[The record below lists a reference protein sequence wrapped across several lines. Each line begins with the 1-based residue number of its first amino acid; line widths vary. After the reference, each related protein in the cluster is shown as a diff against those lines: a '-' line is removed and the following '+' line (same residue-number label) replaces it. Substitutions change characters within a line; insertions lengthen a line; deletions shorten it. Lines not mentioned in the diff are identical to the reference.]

1 MARLMTPAEIAKHF
15 GVDRSTVTRWLQRGR
30 ITANDDG
37 LIDADLAARTVLSTQ
52 PLKSNL
58 LARVATH
65 EMNKTLK
72 KRGKTA
78 NSHDDLSMLD
88 PETVAMR
95 YKAAMAREREAKAE
109 LAAMEVDR
117 QAGLLLDRQDVDF
130 VLADLGNTLRVKLEN
145 LEDTLTE
152 RVLPLGSDAAAVR
165 HVVRETLREV
175 LEDISELMHRRMRE
189 VTSARD
195 RG

>member
-145 LEDTLTE
+145 VEDTLTE

-189 VTSARD
+189 VASARD

>member
-1 MARLMTPAEIAKHF
+1 
-15 GVDRSTVTRWLQRGR
+15 
-30 ITANDDG
+30 
-37 LIDADLAARTVLSTQ
+37 
-52 PLKSNL
+52 
-58 LARVATH
+58 
-65 EMNKTLK
+65 
-72 KRGKTA
+72 
-78 NSHDDLSMLD
+78 
-88 PETVAMR
+88 MR

-145 LEDTLTE
+145 AEDTLTE
-152 RVLPLGSDAAAVR
+152 RVLPLGNDAAAVR

-175 LEDISELMHRRMRE
+175 LEDISELMNRRMRE

>member
-1 MARLMTPAEIAKHF
+1 
-15 GVDRSTVTRWLQRGR
+15 
-30 ITANDDG
+30 
-37 LIDADLAARTVLSTQ
+37 
-52 PLKSNL
+52 
-58 LARVATH
+58 
-65 EMNKTLK
+65 MNKTLK

-145 LEDTLTE
+145 VEDTLTE
-152 RVLPLGSDAAAVR
+152 RVLPLGNDAAAVR

-175 LEDISELMHRRMRE
+175 LEDISELMNRRMRE
-189 VTSARD
+189 VTSASD

>member
-37 LIDADLAARTVLSTQ
+37 LIDADLAAKTVPSTQ

-95 YKAAMAREREAKAE
+95 YKAAMAREREAEAA

-145 LEDTLTE
+145 VEDTLTE
-152 RVLPLGSDAAAVR
+152 RVLPLGNDAAAVR

-175 LEDISELMHRRMRE
+175 LDDISELMNRRMRE
-189 VTSARD
+189 VTSASD

>member
-1 MARLMTPAEIAKHF
+1 MTPAEIAKHF

-37 LIDADLAARTVLSTQ
+37 LIDADLAARTVPSTQ

-130 VLADLGNTLRVKLEN
+130 VLADLGNALRVKLEN
-145 LEDTLTE
+145 VEDALTE
-152 RVLPLGSDAAAVR
+152 RVLPLGNDAAAVR

-175 LEDISELMHRRMRE
+175 LEDISELMNRRMRE
-189 VTSARD
+189 VTSASD

>member
-175 LEDISELMHRRMRE
+175 LEDISELMNRRMRE

>member
-37 LIDADLAARTVLSTQ
+37 LIDADLAARTVPSTQ

-145 LEDTLTE
+145 VEDTLTE
-152 RVLPLGSDAAAVR
+152 RVLPLGNDAAAVR

-175 LEDISELMHRRMRE
+175 LEDISELMNRRMRE
-189 VTSARD
+189 VTSASA

>member
-37 LIDADLAARTVLSTQ
+37 LIDADLAARTVPSTQ

-130 VLADLGNTLRVKLEN
+130 VLADLGNALRVKLEN
-145 LEDTLTE
+145 VEDALTE
-152 RVLPLGSDAAAVR
+152 RVLPLGNDAAAVR

-175 LEDISELMHRRMRE
+175 LEDISELMNRRMRE
-189 VTSARD
+189 VTSASD

>member
-1 MARLMTPAEIAKHF
+1 
-15 GVDRSTVTRWLQRGR
+15 
-30 ITANDDG
+30 
-37 LIDADLAARTVLSTQ
+37 
-52 PLKSNL
+52 
-58 LARVATH
+58 
-65 EMNKTLK
+65 MNKTLK

-78 NSHDDLSMLD
+78 NSNDDLSMLD

-145 LEDTLTE
+145 VEDTLTE
-152 RVLPLGSDAAAVR
+152 RVLPLGNDAAAVR
-165 HVVRETLREV
+165 HVVRETLRDV
-175 LEDISELMHRRMRE
+175 LEDISELMNRRMRE

>member
-145 LEDTLTE
+145 VEDTLTE

>member
-1 MARLMTPAEIAKHF
+1 MARLMTPAEIAKYF

-30 ITANDDG
+30 IKANDDG
-37 LIDADLAARTVLSTQ
+37 LIDVDLATKTLTNTQ

-78 NSHDDLSMLD
+78 NSNDGLSMLD

-145 LEDTLTE
+145 VEDTLTE
-152 RVLPLGSDAAAVR
+152 RVLPLGNDAAAVR

-175 LEDISELMHRRMRE
+175 LEDISELMNRRMRE